1 MAGFNINDLLNGK
14 SKGAAVQT
22 AEGPAEQESTFD
34 VVMIDVEDLMPSKD
48 NFYSTENIEELA
60 LSIELAG
67 GIEQNLVVKPEA
79 HGKYEVIAGHRR
91 RLATLKLVS
100 EGKEEYRKV
109 PCRIK
114 KESDAIRDKLS
125 LILTNAT
132 ARQLSDWEKVQQA
145 KELKEILTEY
155 KKALDT
161 EIKEAIK
168 AGDYCRGCKFR
179 CVDGCECEGMSEED
193 KATYL
198 EAKGVNCPCYEREKM
213 GRIREIV
220 AEYLNTSTTQIGRM
234 EAIDNNLSPEFKQE
248 LEKGNIGISTAHELS
263 RLDEEKQQEAF
274 RQYEEKGEMHI
285 KDVKQEQKPEITDEQ
300 VEQAQEAIKHAIT
313 GEANRA
319 VFKVKSDVAAVEK
332 ALRKFFDKSFKGS
345 TVEYDGG
352 KSFIYRFA
360 AEGMTLVNNT
370 TWENYLIEYPDLAE
384 IVVLMID
391 NGDLAYDDTPEV
403 KQEEQENTEEDAGE
417 TFSGMNEPTAAV
429 DEEEEETENLPGQRD
444 MSDYPE
450 YVPDPQEK
458 GLSFTEWIGKKYGTG
473 QYNMIGR
480 VVRDTIL
487 TQAQEDKE
495 ICPKEWESRLTNALS
510 VWVMEKTREYQTYLQ
525 G

>member
-1 MAGFNINDLLNGK
+1 MAGFDLNSLLNGK

-22 AEGPAEQESTFD
+22 QEQTAAGPAEQESTFD

-67 GIEQNLVVKPEA
+67 CIEQNLVVKPEA

-91 RLATLKLVS
+91 RLAALKLVS

-114 KESDAIRDKLS
+114 KESDEIKDRLA
-125 LILTNAT
+125 LIFTNST

-145 KELKEILTEY
+145 KQLKEILTEY
-155 KKALDT
+155 KKALQEENKDKP
-161 EIKEAIK
+161 KE
-168 AGDYCRGCKFR
+168 
-179 CVDGCECEGMSEED
+179 
-193 KATYL
+193 
-198 EAKGVNCPCYEREKM
+198 EREKM
-213 GRIREIV
+213 GRIRDIV
-220 AEYLNTSTTQIGRM
+220 AQMLNTSTTQIGRM

-263 RLDEEKQQEAF
+263 RLDEEKQQEAY

-332 ALRKFFDKSFKGS
+332 ALRKLFDKSFKGS

-370 TWENYLIEYPDLAE
+370 TWENYLIEYADLAE

-391 NGDLAYDDTPEV
+391 NGDLVYDDTPEV
-403 KQEEQENTEEDAGE
+403 KQEEQESTEEDAGE

-429 DEEEEETENLPGQRD
+429 NEEEEEKEDLPGQRD

-473 QYNMIGR
+473 QYNMIGK

-495 ICPKEWESRLTNALS
+495 ICPKEWEGRLTNALS

>member
-22 AEGPAEQESTFD
+22 TEGQAEQESTFD

-67 GIEQNLVVKPEA
+67 CIEQNLVVKPEA
-79 HGKYEVIAGHRR
+79 HGPYEVIAGHRR
-91 RLATLKLVS
+91 RLAALKLVS

-114 KESDAIRDKLS
+114 KESDEIKDKLA
-125 LILTNAT
+125 LIFTNST

-145 KELKEILTEY
+145 KQLKEILTEY
-155 KKALDT
+155 KKALQEENKDKP
-161 EIKEAIK
+161 KE
-168 AGDYCRGCKFR
+168 
-179 CVDGCECEGMSEED
+179 
-193 KATYL
+193 
-198 EAKGVNCPCYEREKM
+198 EREKM
-213 GRIREIV
+213 GRIRDIV
-220 AEYLNTSTTQIGRM
+220 AQMLNTSTTQIGRM

-473 QYNMIGR
+473 QYNMIGK

-495 ICPKEWESRLTNALS
+495 ICPKEWEGRLTNALS

>member
-14 SKGAAVQT
+14 SKGAAVQAT
-22 AEGPAEQESTFD
+22 EGPAEQESTFD

-67 GIEQNLVVKPEA
+67 CIEQNLVVKPEA

-91 RLATLKLVS
+91 RLAALKLVS

-114 KESDAIRDKLS
+114 KESDEIKDKLA
-125 LILTNAT
+125 LIFTNST

-145 KELKEILTEY
+145 KQLKEILTEY
-155 KKALDT
+155 KKALQEENKDKP
-161 EIKEAIK
+161 KE
-168 AGDYCRGCKFR
+168 
-179 CVDGCECEGMSEED
+179 
-193 KATYL
+193 
-198 EAKGVNCPCYEREKM
+198 EREKM
-213 GRIREIV
+213 GRIRDIV
-220 AEYLNTSTTQIGRM
+220 AQMLNTSTTQIGRM
-234 EAIDNNLSPEFKQE
+234 EAIDNNLSLEFKQE

-370 TWENYLIEYPDLAE
+370 TWENYLIEYADLAE

-391 NGDLAYDDTPEV
+391 NGDLIYDDTPEV

-429 DEEEEETENLPGQRD
+429 GEEEEEEEKENLPGQRD

-473 QYNMIGR
+473 QYNMIGK

-495 ICPKEWESRLTNALS
+495 ICPKEWEGRLTNALS

>member
-14 SKGAAVQT
+14 SKGAAVQAT
-22 AEGPAEQESTFD
+22 EGPAEQESTFD
-34 VVMIDVEDLMPSKD
+34 VLMIDVEDLMPSKD

-67 GIEQNLVVKPEA
+67 CIEQNLVVKPEA

-91 RLATLKLVS
+91 RLAALKLVS

-114 KESDAIRDKLS
+114 KESDEIKDKLA
-125 LILTNAT
+125 LIFTNST

-145 KELKEILTEY
+145 KQLKEILTEY
-155 KKALDT
+155 KKALQEENKDRP
-161 EIKEAIK
+161 KE
-168 AGDYCRGCKFR
+168 
-179 CVDGCECEGMSEED
+179 
-193 KATYL
+193 
-198 EAKGVNCPCYEREKM
+198 EREKM
-213 GRIREIV
+213 GRIRDIV
-220 AEYLNTSTTQIGRM
+220 AQMLNTSTTQIGRM
-234 EAIDNNLSPEFKQE
+234 EAIDNNLSTEFKQE

-370 TWENYLIEYPDLAE
+370 TWENYLIEYADLAE

-403 KQEEQENTEEDAGE
+403 KQEEQESTEEDAGE

-429 DEEEEETENLPGQRD
+429 DEEEEEKEDLPGQRD

-473 QYNMIGR
+473 QYNMIGK

-495 ICPKEWESRLTNALS
+495 ICPKEWEGRLTNALS

>member
-22 AEGPAEQESTFD
+22 TEGPAEQESTFD

-67 GIEQNLVVKPEA
+67 CIEQNLVVKPEA

-91 RLATLKLVS
+91 RLAALKLVS

-114 KESDAIRDKLS
+114 KESDEIKDRLA
-125 LILTNAT
+125 LIFTNST

-145 KELKEILTEY
+145 KQLKEILTEY
-155 KKALDT
+155 KKALQEENKDKP
-161 EIKEAIK
+161 KE
-168 AGDYCRGCKFR
+168 
-179 CVDGCECEGMSEED
+179 
-193 KATYL
+193 
-198 EAKGVNCPCYEREKM
+198 EREKM
-213 GRIREIV
+213 GRIRDIV
-220 AEYLNTSTTQIGRM
+220 AQMLNTSTTQIGRM

-263 RLDEEKQQEAF
+263 RLDEEKQQEAY

-370 TWENYLIEYPDLAE
+370 TWENYLIEYADLAE

-391 NGDLAYDDTPEV
+391 NGDLVYDDTPEV
-403 KQEEQENTEEDAGE
+403 KQEEQENAEEDAGE

-429 DEEEEETENLPGQRD
+429 DEEEEEKEDLPGQRD

-473 QYNMIGR
+473 QYNMIGK

-495 ICPKEWESRLTNALS
+495 ICPKEWENRLTNALS
-510 VWVMEKTREYQTYLQ
+510 VWVMEKTKEYQTYLQ

>member
-1 MAGFNINDLLNGK
+1 MAGFDLNSLLNGK

-22 AEGPAEQESTFD
+22 QEQTAAGPAEQENAFD
-34 VVMIDVEDLMPSKD
+34 VAMIDVEDLMPSKD

-67 GIEQNLVVKPEA
+67 CIEQNLVVKPEA

-91 RLATLKLVS
+91 RLAALKLVA

-114 KESDAIRDKLS
+114 KESDEIKDRLA
-125 LILTNAT
+125 LIFTNST
-132 ARQLSDWEKVQQA
+132 TRQLSDWEKVQQA
-145 KELKEILTEY
+145 KQLKEILTEY
-155 KKALDT
+155 KKALQEENKDKP
-161 EIKEAIK
+161 KE
-168 AGDYCRGCKFR
+168 
-179 CVDGCECEGMSEED
+179 
-193 KATYL
+193 
-198 EAKGVNCPCYEREKM
+198 EREKM
-213 GRIREIV
+213 GRIRDIV
-220 AEYLNTSTTQIGRM
+220 AQMLNTSTTQIGRM
-234 EAIDNNLSPEFKQE
+234 EAIDNNLSTEFKQE

-263 RLDEEKQQEAF
+263 RLDEAKQQEAF

-285 KDVKQEQKPEITDEQ
+285 KDVKKEQKPEITDEQ

-319 VFKVKSDVAAVEK
+319 VFKVKADVAAVEK
-332 ALRKFFDKSFKGS
+332 TLRKFFEKTFKGS

-352 KSFIYRFA
+352 KNFIYRFA

-370 TWENYLIEYPDLAE
+370 TWENYLIEYADLAE
-384 IVVLMID
+384 IVALMIE
-391 NGDLAYDDTPEV
+391 NGDLVYDDTPEAV
-403 KQEEQENTEEDAGE
+403 QESTEEDAGE
-417 TFSGMNEPTAAV
+417 TFSSMNEWDTEV
-429 DEEEEETENLPGQRD
+429 EEKEDEKEDLPGQMS

-473 QYNMIGR
+473 QYNMIGK

-487 TQAQEDKE
+487 LQAQEDKE
-495 ICPKEWESRLTNALS
+495 ICPKEWENRLTNALS
-510 VWVMEKTREYQTYLQ
+510 VWVMQKTKEYQTYLQ

>member
-14 SKGAAVQT
+14 SKGAAVQAT
-22 AEGPAEQESTFD
+22 EGPAEQESTFD

-67 GIEQNLVVKPEA
+67 CIEQNLVVKPEA

-91 RLATLKLVS
+91 RLAALKLVS

-114 KESDAIRDKLS
+114 KESDEIKDKLA
-125 LILTNAT
+125 LIFTNST

-145 KELKEILTEY
+145 KKLKEILTEY
-155 KKALDT
+155 KKALQEENKDKP
-161 EIKEAIK
+161 KE
-168 AGDYCRGCKFR
+168 
-179 CVDGCECEGMSEED
+179 
-193 KATYL
+193 
-198 EAKGVNCPCYEREKM
+198 EREKM
-213 GRIREIV
+213 GRIRDIV
-220 AEYLNTSTTQIGRM
+220 AQMLNTSTTQIGRM

-444 MSDYPE
+444 ISDYPE
-450 YVPDPQEK
+450 YIPDPQEK

-473 QYNMIGR
+473 QYNMIGK

-495 ICPKEWESRLTNALS
+495 ICPKEWEGRLTNALS

>member
-14 SKGAAVQT
+14 SKGAAVQAT
-22 AEGPAEQESTFD
+22 EGPAEQESTFD

-67 GIEQNLVVKPEA
+67 CIEQNLVVKPEA

-91 RLATLKLVS
+91 RLAALKLVS

-114 KESDAIRDKLS
+114 KESDEIKDKLA
-125 LILTNAT
+125 LIFTNST
-132 ARQLSDWEKVQQA
+132 ARRLSDWEKVQQA
-145 KELKEILTEY
+145 KQLKEILTEY
-155 KKALDT
+155 KKALQEENKDKP
-161 EIKEAIK
+161 KE
-168 AGDYCRGCKFR
+168 
-179 CVDGCECEGMSEED
+179 
-193 KATYL
+193 
-198 EAKGVNCPCYEREKM
+198 EREKM
-213 GRIREIV
+213 GRIRDIV
-220 AEYLNTSTTQIGRM
+220 AQMLNTSTTQIGRM

-319 VFKVKSDVAAVEK
+319 VFKVKSDAAAVEK

-370 TWENYLIEYPDLAE
+370 TWENYLIEYADLAE

-391 NGDLAYDDTPEV
+391 NGDLIYDDTPEV

-473 QYNMIGR
+473 QYNMIGK

-495 ICPKEWESRLTNALS
+495 ICPKEWEGRLTNALS

>member
-22 AEGPAEQESTFD
+22 TEGPAEQESTFD

-67 GIEQNLVVKPEA
+67 CIEQNLVVKPEA

-91 RLATLKLVS
+91 RLAALKLVS

-114 KESDAIRDKLS
+114 KESDEIKDKLA
-125 LILTNAT
+125 LIFTNST

-145 KELKEILTEY
+145 KQLKEILTEY
-155 KKALDT
+155 KKALQEENKDKP
-161 EIKEAIK
+161 KE
-168 AGDYCRGCKFR
+168 
-179 CVDGCECEGMSEED
+179 
-193 KATYL
+193 
-198 EAKGVNCPCYEREKM
+198 EREKM
-213 GRIREIV
+213 GRIRDIV
-220 AEYLNTSTTQIGRM
+220 AQMLNTSTTQIGRM
-234 EAIDNNLSPEFKQE
+234 EAIDNNLSQEFKQE

-473 QYNMIGR
+473 QYNMIGK

-495 ICPKEWESRLTNALS
+495 ICPKEWEGRLTNALS